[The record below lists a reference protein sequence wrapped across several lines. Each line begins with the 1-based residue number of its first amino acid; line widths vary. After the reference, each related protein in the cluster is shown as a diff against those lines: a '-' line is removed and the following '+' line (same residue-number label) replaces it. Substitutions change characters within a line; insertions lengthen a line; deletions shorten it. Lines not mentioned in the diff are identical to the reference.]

1 MPARSWQ
8 SVATYVS
15 VGYHFGNMFDDRVVL
30 HNVEEP
36 IPSEDGVR
44 LERMPP
50 EVRAR
55 FNDRSEEEYQRPD
68 GVEIRFVGRSAEVT
82 FSCPEGTCE
91 VTPFWGPFQPRPDE
105 HVTVGTEPTTVE
117 VALPDR
123 VAGVDRDRLDGRY
136 FDPTVGR
143 LVCFGDPLVLHDVSG
158 DVRPPKGDKR
168 PDETLL
174 TYGTSITQ
182 GAFASRYPMTYAH
195 QTARLLGADHVNLG
209 SGGSAFCENPIAD
222 YIADRDDWDRA
233 VLAVSVNMIAA
244 GFDAQEF
251 RNRVEYLVDTVAG
264 AHPEKPV
271 AAVTLFP
278 LFADIVPDS
287 ETDEE
292 WDATPAEYREQLR
305 AAVESVDHDN
315 LHLFE
320 GPELLQDPGGL
331 STDLLHPMDH
341 GMTEIAH
348 RLADRLRSRESA

>member
-1 MPARSWQ
+1 MS
-8 SVATYVS
+8 
-15 VGYHFGNMFDDRVVL
+15 HDRVAL

-36 IPSEDGVR
+36 VPYEDGVR

-50 EVRAR
+50 EVRSQ

-82 FSCPEGTCE
+82 LSCPDGTCE

-105 HVTVGTEPTTVE
+105 QVTVGPEPTTVE
-117 VALPDR
+117 VILPDR
-123 VAGVDRDRLDGRY
+123 VAGVDRARLDERY

-143 LVCFGDPLVLHDVSG
+143 LVCFGDPLVLHEVSG
-158 DVRPPKGDKR
+158 DVRPPEGDER

-244 GFDAQEF
+244 GFDAEAF
-251 RNRVEYLVDTVAG
+251 RDRVEYLVDTVAG
-264 AHPEKPV
+264 AHPNKPV

-278 LFADIVPDS
+278 FFADLVPHADG
-287 ETDEE
+287 DEL
-292 WDATPAEYREQLR
+292 AAKPTEYREQLR
-305 AAVESVDHDN
+305 AAVESADRDN
-315 LHLFE
+315 LHLFD

-341 GMTEIAH
+341 GHTEIAH
-348 RLADRLRSRESA
+348 RLADRLRSIETT